1 MANNRLEQLQ
11 AMAQKNPRDPFLLY
25 GIGME
30 LKKVGDA
37 AAAVEFFEKTLAVD
51 PGYCYAYYQKGQV
64 QESTGETDAA
74 KETYRAGIAA
84 AQAKGDG
91 HAAGEIA
98 AALEL
103 LGE

>member
-1 MANNRLEQLQ
+1 MASNRLEQLV
-11 AMAQKNPRDPFLLY
+11 AMMQKNPRDPFVLY
-25 GIGME
+25 GIAME
-30 LKKVGDA
+30 HKKAGDSA
-37 AAAVEFFEKTLAVD
+37 TAIDYFEKTLTVD

-64 QESTGETDAA
+64 QESGGQADAA
-74 KETYRAGIAA
+74 REAYRAGVAA

>member
-1 MANNRLEQLQ
+1 MANNRLEQLL
-11 AMAQKNPRDPFLLY
+11 AMMQKNPRDPFVLY
-25 GIGME
+25 GIAME
-30 LKKVGDA
+30 HKKAGDA
-37 AAAVEFFEKTLAVD
+37 PKAIEYFEKTLSVD

-64 QESTGETDAA
+64 QESAGQSEEARQ
-74 KETYRAGIAA
+74 TYRAGIAA

-103 LGE
+103 LTE